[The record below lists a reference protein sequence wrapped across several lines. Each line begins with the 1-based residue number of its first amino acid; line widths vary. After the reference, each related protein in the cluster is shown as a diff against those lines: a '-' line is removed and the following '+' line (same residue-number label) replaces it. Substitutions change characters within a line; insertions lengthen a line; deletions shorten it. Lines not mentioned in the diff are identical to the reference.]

1 LAEWFGGIYDK
12 YSNGLGVGLRL
23 VAAIMEKEVGD
34 GKGFER
40 NLPGGKKA
48 KTWTIQYVDAE
59 GRARQR
65 KGLTNKK

>member
-1 LAEWFGGIYDK
+1 
-12 YSNGLGVGLRL
+12 
-23 VAAIMEKEVGD
+23 MEKEVGD